1 MLANKKFVKDTMY
14 NMVPAHFKNPGMG
27 RRYWCDAAKDT
38 TRRNLAFKF
47 YTAKEAAVAAEVL
60 RGVLT
65 VNGYTNTV
73 KVTHTEP
80 DIRNR
85 MIDGGDYVRVQVLND

>member
-14 NMVPAHFKNPGMG
+14 GMVPEHFKKAGMD
-27 RRYWCDAAKDT
+27 RLYWCDAAKDT

-47 YTAKEAAVAAEVL
+47 YTAQEAAVAAEVL

-73 KVTHTEP
+73 KVTHVDGDST
-80 DIRNR
+80 RR
-85 MIDGGDYVRVQVLND
+85 LWGGDYVRVQVLND